1 MTRRD
6 TIISAAL
13 INAGLL
19 VVLFVC
25 ALGIDDGS
33 QVNAQTV
40 EMTPAVHTSA
50 PAQVLIELSSIEKT
64 STSQE
69 IALDQPVAAV
79 QEIPVSRSSS
89 QVVQIE
95 VQKGDRVDKI
105 ASRYGMDVEQ
115 LLQLNNLQ
123 TTQLVVGQKLNVI
136 SSNSNKI
143 ALSEASSESSKTVAK
158 EVSKVAV
165 ESSKPAKEAV
175 KKEPKKEP
183 VKVVA
188 AQAPIAKP
196 LSKTAPSADE
206 TVQYHYVQRG
216 ESPWVIAKKY
226 GISVEK
232 LLKLNNLDEAT
243 ARRLREG
250 DRLRVR

>member
-33 QVNAQTV
+33 QANAQTV
-40 EMTPAVHTSA
+40 EMSPAVHTSA
-50 PAQVLIELSSIEKT
+50 PSQVLIEVSSVEK
-64 STSQE
+64 SSNSQE
-69 IALDQPVAAV
+69 IVLDQPATPL
-79 QEIPVSRSSS
+79 QEASVSRPTP
-89 QVVQIE
+89 QVIQIE

-123 TTQLVVGQKLNVI
+123 TTQLVVGQKLNVV
-136 SSNSNKI
+136 SSNR
-143 ALSEASSESSKTVAK
+143 LASSEVPSDSSRTVLKDSSKLASENLKPVK
-158 EVSKVAV
+158 ET
-165 ESSKPAKEAV
+165 V
-175 KKEPKKEP
+175 KKEIKKEP

-188 AQAPIAKP
+188 AQAPVTKP
-196 LSKTAPSADE
+196 TSKTAPSTDE

-216 ESPWVIAKKY
+216 ESPWVIARKY